1 MGLVYTHEYCNI
13 IKVGYVAC
21 IYNVNKTT
29 DTRYMKNITMLLLAV
44 LHTSVTVTTKKGL
57 ANYYNDLRTIFLLII
72 II

>member
-57 ANYYNDLRTIFLLII
+57 ANDLRTIFLLII